1 MVDPVAT
8 SIELSIAG
16 RDFVIAQSPGLLQ
29 SKQKYGTT
37 GAAVW
42 RTSVKVAEW
51 LASPKNV
58 LFTHSVINGNSTVLE
73 LGAGTSGIIAS
84 TLAPSVGHVV
94 ATDQQHMLKLL
105 RANLDENAKG
115 SLAKG
120 VSHDRRK
127 AVRDRQRSSVVTTLA
142 LDWEEDDIAK
152 HLGSHG
158 LGSGVDLVLACD
170 CIYNYALIAPFVQ
183 TCADV
188 CGLRSSSDESATD
201 NRPLTVCL
209 VAQQLRQSDVFEQW
223 LETFLRSFRVWR
235 VPDDLYTE
243 ALREGKGF
251 TLHIGVLRLYG
262 DVQSIH
268 RQIRDIRPDYDAAE
282 FESANELKARDLSKR
297 NKNGGR
303 CGSFANADRSDVLQN
318 GALWS
323 YLGGK
328 FRYRDPGSDEI

>member
-1 MVDPVAT
+1 MEAFLAVLGDEIGDAYEGQRLQSVYHEPVYHELEANLGMVDPVAT
-8 SIELSIAG
+8 SIDSSIAG

-58 LFTHSVINGNSTVLE
+58 LFTHGVINGNSTVLE

-115 SLAKG
+115 LLAKG

-201 NRPLTVCL
+201 NRPFTVCL

-223 LETFLRSFRVWR
+223 LETFLQSFRVWR
-235 VPDDLYTE
+235 IPDDLYTE
-243 ALREGKGF
+243 GLREGKGF
-251 TLHIGVLRLYG
+251 ALHVGVL
-262 DVQSIH
+262 Q
-268 RQIRDIRPDYDAAE
+268 
-282 FESANELKARDLSKR
+282 
-297 NKNGGR
+297 
-303 CGSFANADRSDVLQN
+303 
-318 GALWS
+318 
-323 YLGGK
+323 
-328 FRYRDPGSDEI
+328 

>member
-1 MVDPVAT
+1 MDTFLAILGDEIGDAYEETFELFTHAAALPSLGMVDPVAT

-16 RDFVIAQSPGLLQ
+16 RDFLITQSPGLLH
-29 SKQKYGTT
+29 SKQKHGTT

-58 LFTHSVINGNSTVLE
+58 FFTHGIIDGDSNVLE

-115 SLAKG
+115 PLAKG
-120 VSHDRRK
+120 KSHERRK
-127 AVRDRQRSSVVTTLA
+127 VLKDTQRTPVVTTLA
-142 LDWEEDDIAK
+142 LDWEEDDVTK

-188 CGLRSSSDESATD
+188 CGLRSSSIEIATND
-201 NRPLTVCL
+201 RPPTVCL
-209 VAQQLRQSDVFEQW
+209 IAQQLRQSDVFEQW
-223 LETFLRSFRVWR
+223 LEMFLRSFRVWR
-235 VPDDLYTE
+235 IPDDMYSE
-243 ALREGKGF
+243 GLREGKGF
-251 TLHIGVLRLYG
+251 ALHIGVLR
-262 DVQSIH
+262 
-268 RQIRDIRPDYDAAE
+268 
-282 FESANELKARDLSKR
+282 
-297 NKNGGR
+297 
-303 CGSFANADRSDVLQN
+303 
-318 GALWS
+318 
-323 YLGGK
+323 
-328 FRYRDPGSDEI
+328 

>member
-251 TLHIGVLRLYG
+251 TLHIGVLR
-262 DVQSIH
+262 
-268 RQIRDIRPDYDAAE
+268 
-282 FESANELKARDLSKR
+282 
-297 NKNGGR
+297 
-303 CGSFANADRSDVLQN
+303 
-318 GALWS
+318 
-323 YLGGK
+323 
-328 FRYRDPGSDEI
+328 